1 MRESAVYGRWKKW
14 RSARWNCS
22 LETES
27 RHHSGIRSMKVLDS
41 RWMKGLLT
49 FRPEPEQQARRI
61 VRMQLHVV
69 LPAKVGIIAVV
80 LSYVF
85 TSAWMQ
91 EVPSTHDVALDF
103 LRKYFLVYSA
113 SNLVVAGFFIY
124 WRRFP
129 ARLFQWLVFI
139 LGLLDG
145 LFVSGLLLI
154 TDGFESTAYWLFP
167 VLVVLNAISIPL
179 AAPQLVLNML
189 LGFFYLSAGLLYPK
203 VSYSLLDTQTLTQR
217 RPSTNIVQAV
227 TGTNSM
233 MQTNLSRRL
242 TNALDV
248 VANTNRASRTNHA
261 WIVEGMPF
269 QQEEISSEP
278 NLPKLLLLWLLTACC
293 YGVQILRR
301 AIEDAREFAV
311 REGQLLYAGRL
322 SAEFAH
328 QIKNPLAIINNA
340 VFSLQRAVKEGRND
354 ISPQLEIIREEV
366 ERSDRIITQIMGYAQ
381 LSEGHVEKLDLVD
394 EVNRA
399 VEETFPPAVDTGVRI
414 ERRYAPHLP
423 PLLMQQKHLSQ
434 ILINI
439 LQNAREALN
448 GKGKVTVAVAVR
460 RDESV
465 EIIIS
470 DNGPGI
476 APEKIERIFEQYYS
490 TKEKGTGLGLAIVK
504 HNVELYAGQVR
515 AESELGK
522 GARFILTFPAK
533 TVMKYESKV

>member
-1 MRESAVYGRWKKW
+1 
-14 RSARWNCS
+14 
-22 LETES
+22 
-27 RHHSGIRSMKVLDS
+27 
-41 RWMKGLLT
+41 MKGLLT

-61 VRMQLHVV
+61 VRMQLHIV
-69 LPAKVGIIAVV
+69 LPAKVGIILVV
-80 LSYVF
+80 LLYVF
-85 TSAWMQ
+85 TSAWTQ
-91 EVPSTHDVALDF
+91 EAPNTHDLALNF
-103 LRKYFLVYSA
+103 FRVYFLVYSA
-113 SNLVVAGFFIY
+113 CNLVVGAIFVN

-129 ARLFQWLVFI
+129 PGLFQWFVFT

-145 LFVSGLLLI
+145 LFVSGLVVI
-154 TDGFESTAYWLFP
+154 TDGFSSLAYWLFP
-167 VLVVLNAISIPL
+167 VLIVLNAISIPL
-179 AAPQLVLNML
+179 AAPQIVLNLL
-189 LGFFYLSAGLLYPK
+189 LGVFYLSAGLLYPEVQLA
-203 VSYSLLDTQTLTQR
+203 VSQTPILHRTT
-217 RPSTNIVQAV
+217 TNTMMAA
-227 TGTNSM
+227 TNDLER
-233 MQTNLSRRL
+233 TNLSL
-242 TNALDV
+242 VPTNAL
-248 VANTNRASRTNHA
+248 VATLNTNRVKQTSYA
-261 WIVEGMPF
+261 WIHGLPSKP
-269 QQEEISSEP
+269 EETPSDPDFPRVIV
-278 NLPKLLLLWLLTACC
+278 LWLLTACC

-301 AIEDAREFAV
+301 AIEEAREFAV

-340 VFSLQRAVKEGRND
+340 VFSLQRAVKEGRTN

-399 VEETFPPAVDTGVRI
+399 VEETFPAAVDTGVRI

-448 GKGKVTVAVAVR
+448 GKGKVTVAVSVR

-465 EIIIS
+465 EIAIT

-476 APEKIERIFEQYYS
+476 APEKIERVFEQYYS

-504 HNVELYAGQVR
+504 HNVELYAGRVR

-533 TVMKYESKV
+533 TVMKQYESKV

>member
-1 MRESAVYGRWKKW
+1 
-14 RSARWNCS
+14 
-22 LETES
+22 
-27 RHHSGIRSMKVLDS
+27 
-41 RWMKGLLT
+41 MKGLLT

-61 VRMQLHVV
+61 VKMQLHVV
-69 LPAKVGIIAVV
+69 LPAKVGIIAVI
-80 LSYVF
+80 LWYVF
-85 TSAWMQ
+85 TSAWTQ
-91 EVPSTHDVALDF
+91 EAPNTHDIAVNF
-103 LRKYFLVYSA
+103 FRTYFLAYSA
-113 SNLVVAGFFIY
+113 SNLSVAAIFIF
-124 WRRFP
+124 WQRFP
-129 ARLFQWLVFI
+129 LGLFQWLVFT

-145 LFVSGLLLI
+145 LFVSGLVVI
-154 TDGFESTAYWLFP
+154 TDGFTSIAYWLFP
-167 VLVVLNAISIPL
+167 VLIVLNALSIPL
-179 AAPQLVLNML
+179 AAPQIVLNLL
-189 LGFFYLSAGLLYPK
+189 LGFFYLCAGLLYPQ
-203 VSYSLLDTQTLTQR
+203 VQLAESQAPVLHRLGTNAVASATNSLARTPLT
-217 RPSTNIVQAV
+217 STNSLGA
-227 TGTNSM
+227 G
-233 MQTNLSRRL
+233 
-242 TNALDV
+242 
-248 VANTNRASRTNHA
+248 ANTNRPKPTSYP
-261 WIVEGMPF
+261 WI
-269 QQEEISSEP
+269 QELPPKPEETSLEP
-278 NLPKLLLLWLLTACC
+278 DLPRVFLLWMLTACC
-293 YGVQILRR
+293 YGAQALRR
-301 AIEDAREFAV
+301 TIEESREFAV

-340 VFSLQRAVKEGRND
+340 VFSLQRAVKEGRRD
-354 ISPQLEIIREEV
+354 IAPQLEIIREEV

-399 VEETFPPAVDTGVRI
+399 VEETFPAAMESGVRI

-448 GKGKVTVAVAVR
+448 GTGKVTVTVLVR

-465 EIIIS
+465 EIIIA
-470 DNGPGI
+470 DTGPGI

-522 GARFILTFPAK
+522 GTRFILNFPAK
-533 TVMKYESKV
+533 TVMKHVSRQS

>member
-1 MRESAVYGRWKKW
+1 
-14 RSARWNCS
+14 
-22 LETES
+22 
-27 RHHSGIRSMKVLDS
+27 MKVLDS

-69 LPAKVGIIAVV
+69 LPAKVGIILVI
-80 LSYVF
+80 LLYVF
-85 TSAWMQ
+85 TSEWTQ
-91 EVPSTHDVALDF
+91 EGPNTHDVALNF
-103 LRKYFLVYSA
+103 FRTYFLIYSA
-113 SNLVVAGFFIY
+113 CNLCVGAIFVK

-129 ARLFQWLVFI
+129 PGLFQWLVFT

-145 LFVSGLLLI
+145 LFISGLVVI
-154 TDGFESTAYWLFP
+154 TDGFPSIAYWLFP
-167 VLVVLNAISIPL
+167 VLIVLNALSIPL
-179 AAPQLVLNML
+179 AAPQIVLNLL
-189 LGFFYLSAGLLYPK
+189 LGFFYLCAGLLYAQVQLAELEAPAGL
-203 VSYSLLDTQTLTQR
+203 Y
-217 RPSTNIVQAV
+217 RPSTNAL
-227 TGTNSM
+227 TLGTNTPAR
-233 MQTNLSRRL
+233 TNLEF
-242 TNALDV
+242 TNALALTV
-248 VANTNRASRTNHA
+248 NTNRAKQTNNA
-261 WIVEGMPF
+261 WIHQG
-269 QQEEISSEP
+269 
-278 NLPKLLLLWLLTACC
+278 LPYKHDDIPSNPDFPRVMMLWLLTACC
-293 YGVQILRR
+293 YGAQILRR
-301 AIEDAREFAV
+301 AIEEAREFAV

-340 VFSLQRAVKEGRND
+340 VFSLQRAVKEGRTD
-354 ISPQLEIIREEV
+354 ISPQLAIIREEV

-399 VEETFPPAVDTGVRI
+399 VEETFPAAVETGVRI

-423 PLLMQQKHLSQ
+423 PLLMQQQHLSQ

-448 GKGKVTVAVAVR
+448 GKGRVIVLVAVR

-465 EIIIS
+465 EIIIA

-476 APEKIERIFEQYYS
+476 APEKIERVFEQYYS

-504 HNVELYAGQVR
+504 HNVELYAGKVR

-533 TVMKYESKV
+533 TIMKYESKQS

>member
-1 MRESAVYGRWKKW
+1 
-14 RSARWNCS
+14 
-22 LETES
+22 
-27 RHHSGIRSMKVLDS
+27 
-41 RWMKGLLT
+41 MKGLLT

-69 LPAKVGIIAVV
+69 LPAKVGIIVV
-80 LSYVF
+80 ILWYVF
-85 TSAWMQ
+85 TSAWTQ
-91 EVPSTHDVALDF
+91 EAPNTHDIALNF
-103 LRKYFLVYSA
+103 FRTYFLAYSA
-113 SNLVVAGFFIY
+113 CNLCVGAIFIN

-129 ARLFQWLVFI
+129 FGLFQWLVFT

-145 LFVSGLLLI
+145 LFVSGLVVI
-154 TDGFESTAYWLFP
+154 TDGFTSIAYWLFP
-167 VLVVLNAISIPL
+167 ALIVLNALSIPL
-179 AAPQLVLNML
+179 AAPQIVLNLL
-189 LGFFYLSAGLLYPK
+189 LGFFYLSAGLLYPQ
-203 VSYSLLDTQTLTQR
+203 VQLAESQAPATLH
-217 RPSTNIVQAV
+217 RPSTNTMASA
-227 TGTNSM
+227 TNVLERPNS
-233 MQTNLSRRL
+233 LSL
-242 TNALDV
+242 TNAILTGV
-248 VANTNRASRTNHA
+248 STNRPKQTNFA
-261 WIVEGMPF
+261 WIQGLPYKP
-269 QQEEISSEP
+269 EEILSEP
-278 NLPKLLLLWLLTACC
+278 DFPRVIMLWLLTACC
-293 YGVQILRR
+293 YGAQILRR
-301 AIEDAREFAV
+301 TIEESREFAV

-340 VFSLQRAVKEGRND
+340 VFSAQRAVKDGRRD
-354 ISPQLEIIREEV
+354 IAPQLEIIREEV

-399 VEETFPPAVDTGVRI
+399 VEETFPAAADTGVRV

-434 ILINI
+434 ILVNI
-439 LQNAREALN
+439 LQNAREALV
-448 GKGKVTVAVAVR
+448 GKGKVTVTVAES

-504 HNVELYAGQVR
+504 HNVELYAGKVR

-533 TVMKYESKV
+533 TVMKYESGKH

>member
-1 MRESAVYGRWKKW
+1 
-14 RSARWNCS
+14 
-22 LETES
+22 
-27 RHHSGIRSMKVLDS
+27 
-41 RWMKGLLT
+41 MKGLFT

-61 VRMQLHVV
+61 VKMQLHIV
-69 LPAKVGIIAVV
+69 LPAKVGIIGVI
-80 LSYVF
+80 LYYVF
-85 TSAWMQ
+85 NSAWPQ

-103 LRKYFLVYSA
+103 LKKYFLIYSA
-113 SNLVVAGFFIY
+113 SNLAVAMFFIY
-124 WRRFP
+124 RRRFP
-129 ARLFQWLVFI
+129 PRLFQWLVFV

-154 TDGFESTAYWLFP
+154 TDGFESIAYWLLP
-167 VLVVLNAISIPL
+167 MLIVLNAISIPL
-179 AAPQLVLNML
+179 ATPQLVLNIL

-203 VSYSLLDTQTLTQR
+203 VSYSLLDPQVLLQK
-217 RPSTNIVQAV
+217 RPSTNTVQSV
-227 TGTNSM
+227 TGTNVM
-233 MQTNLSRRL
+233 VRTNPPETLP
-242 TNALDV
+242 NALESSNRTV
-248 VANTNRASRTNHA
+248 RGTNYAWMNT
-261 WIVEGMPF
+261 GLPF
-269 QQEEISSEP
+269 KPEEIASEP

-293 YGVQILRR
+293 YGVQVLRR
-301 AIEDAREFAV
+301 AIEEAREFAV

-340 VFSLQRAVKEGRND
+340 VFSLQRAVKEGRSD

-381 LSEGHVEKLDLVD
+381 LSDGHVEKLDLVD
-394 EVNRA
+394 EINGA
-399 VEETFPPAVDTGVRI
+399 IEQTFPAAVDTGIRI

-423 PLLMQQKHLSQ
+423 PLLMQRQHLSQ
-434 ILINI
+434 ILVNI

-448 GKGKVTVAVAVR
+448 GKGRVTVAVSVR

-470 DNGPGI
+470 DSGPGV

-504 HNVELYAGQVR
+504 HNVELYAGKVR

-533 TVMKYESKV
+533 TVMRNPGL